1 MNTMVEILDEFLSK
15 VLELL
20 PTSPFVAFIEACEE
34 LPYLGWLNWFLPVG
48 QMIAIGEAWLVSIAL
63 FYAYSV
69 VLRWVRA
76 IS

>member
-1 MNTMVEILDEFLSK
+1 MSTMTEILNKFLSA
-15 VLELL
+15 VLKLL
-20 PTSPFVAFIEACEE
+20 PTSPFVAFLDACSD

-48 QMIAIGEAWLVSIAL
+48 QMIAIGEAWLTAIGL

-69 VLRWVRA
+69 ILRWVRA